1 MKKIA
6 AIGLTVAIFVT
17 GCSQSAKKIEAVHIP
32 PTAHAGDLL
41 AGAEAYNRGD
51 FAAALREWRPLA
63 EQGDALAQLYLS
75 VMYANG
81 DGVPQNDAEATKW
94 YRKATEQ
101 GDAGAQY
108 LLGRMYEDGD
118 GVRQDDAEAVKWYR
132 KAAEQGIA
140 GAQFYLGVMY
150 HFGGD
155 GVRQDDAEAVKW
167 YRKAA
172 EKGNALAQRSL
183 GGMYAVGKGV
193 PQNDVQAYAWCN
205 IATAQGD
212 KKAEQCK
219 ELIAESMTREKRARG
234 QELARQYWEDYV
246 VPFRN

>member
-1 MKKIA
+1 MKKIT

-51 FAAALREWRPLA
+51 FSAALREWRPLA
-63 EQGDALAQLYLS
+63 EQGDALAQLYLY

-81 DGVPQNDAEATKW
+81 DGVPQNDTEATKW
-94 YRKATEQ
+94 YRKATGKDDTSVQFETKVEWYRKAAEQ

-118 GVRQDDAEAVKWYR
+118 GVRQDDAEAVKR
-132 KAAEQGIA
+132 
-140 GAQFYLGVMY
+140 
-150 HFGGD
+150 
-155 GVRQDDAEAVKW
+155 

-219 ELIAESMTREKRARG
+219 GLIAESMTREKRARG
-234 QELARQYWEDYV
+234 QELARQYWDAYV

>member
-1 MKKIA
+1 M
-6 AIGLTVAIFVT
+6 
-17 GCSQSAKKIEAVHIP
+17 
-32 PTAHAGDLL
+32 
-41 AGAEAYNRGD
+41 
-51 FAAALREWRPLA
+51 
-63 EQGDALAQLYLS
+63 AQLYLS

-94 YRKATEQ
+94 YRKATGQNDTSMQFETKVEWYRKAAEQ

-172 EKGNALAQRSL
+172 EAGQRW
-183 GGMYAVGKGV
+183 GAIRPGCHV
-193 PQNDVQAYAWCN
+193 PR
-205 IATAQGD
+205 
-212 KKAEQCK
+212 
-219 ELIAESMTREKRARG
+219 REGRAAGR
-234 QELARQYWEDYV
+234 R
-246 VPFRN
+246 